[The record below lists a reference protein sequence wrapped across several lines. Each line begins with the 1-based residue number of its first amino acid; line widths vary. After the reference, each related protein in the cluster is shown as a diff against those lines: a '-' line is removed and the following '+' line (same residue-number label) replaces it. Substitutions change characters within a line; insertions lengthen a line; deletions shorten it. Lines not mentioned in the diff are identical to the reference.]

1 MFFETTIIRENRQIS
16 DFEFSP
22 SEELGLYLRS
32 HDRIEGG
39 DDWFC
44 IPNLTEEDINK
55 INSLCKTGEETE
67 LLSILEEGDMI
78 DILLHFYVYVK
89 NG

>member
-1 MFFETTIIRENRQIS
+1 MFFETTIIRDNRQIA

-32 HDRIEGG
+32 HDRIRGG

-44 IPNLTEEDINK
+44 IPDLTKEDISE
-55 INSLCKTGEETE
+55 INSLCKTEEEKE
-67 LLSILEEGDMI
+67 LLSILKEGDMI